1 MQPYSEDEIKRKLAS
16 LPRWSVH
23 SGRLMR
29 EFTFADF
36 IAAMAFVNRIATL
49 AELARHHP
57 DIDIRYNR
65 VLLGLETHDAN
76 GITEKD
82 FLLAEQA
89 DLAVA
94 G

>member
-1 MQPYSEDEIKRKLAS
+1 MQPYNEDEIKRKLAF
-16 LPRWSVH
+16 LPRWSVR
-23 SGRLMR
+23 SGRLVR

-49 AELARHHP
+49 AETAGHHP

-89 DLAVA
+89 DLALP

>member
-1 MQPYSEDEIKRKLAS
+1 MQPYNEDEIKRKLAS
-16 LPRWSVH
+16 VPKWSVR
-23 SGRLMR
+23 SGRLVR

-49 AELARHHP
+49 AETAGHHP

-89 DLAVA
+89 DLALP

>member
-1 MQPYSEDEIKRKLAS
+1 MQAYSEDEIKRKLAS
-16 LPRWSVH
+16 LPRWSVR
-23 SGRLMR
+23 SGRLVR
-29 EFTFADF
+29 EFTFVDF

-49 AELARHHP
+49 AELAGHHP